1 MRHLKANNIDPSRDI
16 PATRPAAQHTSR
28 PVGPIAGWLTNTI
41 YSRHLWIFGKGVINK
56 YSVRLKHGKK
66 ADRDGIV

>member
-16 PATRPAAQHTSR
+16 PTAAPTPTSM
-28 PVGPIAGWLTNTI
+28 PTGLAGCLTNTI

-56 YSVRLKHGKK
+56 YSVRQAAVAVSAG
-66 ADRDGIV
+66 

>member
-1 MRHLKANNIDPSRDI
+1 MRHLKPILL
-16 PATRPAAQHTSR
+16 TRVGISPRPGQQRSM

-41 YSRHLWIFGKGVINK
+41 YSRHLWIFGKGGVINK

>member
-16 PATRPAAQHTSR
+16 PCAAALRLSASSLPTSLT
-28 PVGPIAGWLTNTI
+28 GWLTNTI

-56 YSVRLKHGKK
+56 YSVRQAAVAVSAG
-66 ADRDGIV
+66 